1 MRTPTHAGGCGQCL
15 LILGAP
21 RPPSCGPTREGA
33 PATPA
38 PDALHPAAAARRH
51 WQQINSTMGEFAS
64 SALILAAAAAAV
76 AFAAFLWRAVAAISL
91 DSPKYRTLSAS
102 DMGDPENG
110 CVLRTS
116 GAAARGG
123 ARLRYEPRD
132 SLGEKGGSVRIDV
145 GAWERVPWYVNTRAE
160 GVARTLLMAE
170 VISGYLLSHYA
181 SCHYMRRSAALIAR
195 PDPITSPG
203 RGLAPWRR
211 PSASCAPSTPTS
223 RRARAPS

>member
-1 MRTPTHAGGCGQCL
+1 
-15 LILGAP
+15 
-21 RPPSCGPTREGA
+21 
-33 PATPA
+33 
-38 PDALHPAAAARRH
+38 
-51 WQQINSTMGEFAS
+51 MGEFAS

-102 DMGDPENG
+102 DLGDPENG

-132 SLGEKGGSVRIDV
+132 SLGGKGGSVRIDV

-170 VISGYLLSHYA
+170 VISGYLLSH
-181 SCHYMRRSAALIAR
+181 
-195 PDPITSPG
+195 
-203 RGLAPWRR
+203 
-211 PSASCAPSTPTS
+211 
-223 RRARAPS
+223 